1 MPSTDQE
8 KCLDKRLVMYLHV
21 KMPPLF
27 NQKEVQKEV
36 FFFTFARKKQSDNN
50 PFARIFPR
58 ICAYISPFVTIS
70 ELSDMSV

>member
-1 MPSTDQE
+1 
-8 KCLDKRLVMYLHV
+8 
-21 KMPPLF
+21 MPPLF

-36 FFFTFARKKQSDNN
+36 LFFTFARKKQSDNN

>member
-36 FFFTFARKKQSDNN
+36 LFFTFAEETVWQQ
-50 PFARIFPR
+50 P